1 MAPQKKV
8 SVAEAHQWIQNAI
21 SHCQEQLDEGGPGCE
36 SSIAVDEE
44 FLEATRPVDFKETK
58 KSSTSSDA
66 SDRSEE
72 RYDPERCDARAS
84 KKKQGVRFEFQCSSK
99 KRDGKCLCKNHLNK
113 FQSDKGLELGLIT
126 EERPTHWPGSS
137 NDEGKVISWHDADP
151 GLLATLKK
159 TLKNLNKVSVGATC
173 LKTNKVNSSKREI
186 MDTSIT
192 DKKDEM
198 TAEEENKKT
207 DYVEI
212 KLSPHSKG
220 NQGLKNEEKCRK
232 NCENNWAE
240 LVVCLMILYPEI
252 QTKEAIL
259 QRIDD
264 LILNPRFFIT
274 GTDSDCNIEKYAAD
288 IKLRPDIRIQEF
300 ISNFDKTIFQG
311 DFIKIILSGKSFK
324 EFPELVTLNTNPTTG
339 QLYDKK
345 QMKSDIYIVYSDSYI
360 GISVKDSSIATLTNY
375 SIEGMFHKLQIPN
388 NLKEKRINMLKEE
401 FSEGYK
407 YKKEQRK
414 EANKLFYDKNNEYFK
429 KIIEIIEDHNDIF
442 TGHLVSCVFPKL
454 EYDVYGYNGTV
465 LKDLNSLSS
474 KIHGQSQMIK
484 RENKYE
490 TETAAKIWFS
500 LYLDDVE
507 SWKFCIRGKNDI
519 YKGSFQVLE
528 FQKIH

>member
-1 MAPQKKV
+1 MVSRAKSEQIHRLRRAIKHSWYPDKILKQKRLLSILEMEV
-8 SVAEAHQWIQNAI
+8 ILSQVPVHQTHVMNSV
-21 SHCQEQLDEGGPGCE
+21 
-36 SSIAVDEE
+36 
-44 FLEATRPVDFKETK
+44 
-58 KSSTSSDA
+58 
-66 SDRSEE
+66 
-72 RYDPERCDARAS
+72 
-84 KKKQGVRFEFQCSSK
+84 KKKRFCSICKCPGHNKRTCSSGNESISPIK
-99 KRDGKCLCKNHLNK
+99 A
-113 FQSDKGLELGLIT
+113 FTT
-126 EERPTHWPGSS
+126 E
-137 NDEGKVISWHDADP
+137 
-151 GLLATLKK
+151 
-159 TLKNLNKVSVGATC
+159 SV
-173 LKTNKVNSSKREI
+173 
-186 MDTSIT
+186 
-192 DKKDEM
+192 
-198 TAEEENKKT
+198 EN
-207 DYVEI
+207 EC
-212 KLSPHSKG
+212 
-220 NQGLKNEEKCRK
+220 KNEEKGRK

-252 QTKEAIL
+252 QTKEDVL

-264 LILNPRFFIT
+264 LILNPRFVISR
-274 GTDSDCNIEKYAAD
+274 TDSDCNIEKYVAD
-288 IKLRPDIRIQEF
+288 IKLRTDIRIQGF

-388 NLKEKRINMLKEE
+388 NLREKRINMLKEE
-401 FSEGYK
+401 FNEGYK

-454 EYDVYGYNGTV
+454 NYDVYGYNGLV

-474 KIHGQSQMIK
+474 KIHGKSQMIK
-484 RENKYE
+484 RETKYE

-500 LYLDDVE
+500 LYLDDIE

-528 FQKIH
+528 FQKMH

>member
-1 MAPQKKV
+1 MVSRAKSEQIHRLRRAIKHSWYPDKILKQKRLLSILEMEV
-8 SVAEAHQWIQNAI
+8 ILSQVPVHQT
-21 SHCQEQLDEGGPGCE
+21 HVMDG
-36 SSIAVDEE
+36 V
-44 FLEATRPVDFKETK
+44 
-58 KSSTSSDA
+58 
-66 SDRSEE
+66 
-72 RYDPERCDARAS
+72 
-84 KKKQGVRFEFQCSSK
+84 KKKRICSRCKCPGHNKRTCSSGNESISPIK
-99 KRDGKCLCKNHLNK
+99 A
-113 FQSDKGLELGLIT
+113 FTT
-126 EERPTHWPGSS
+126 E
-137 NDEGKVISWHDADP
+137 
-151 GLLATLKK
+151 
-159 TLKNLNKVSVGATC
+159 SV
-173 LKTNKVNSSKREI
+173 
-186 MDTSIT
+186 
-192 DKKDEM
+192 
-198 TAEEENKKT
+198 EN
-207 DYVEI
+207 EC
-212 KLSPHSKG
+212 
-220 NQGLKNEEKCRK
+220 KNEEKCRK

-252 QTKEAIL
+252 QTKEDVL

-264 LILNPRFFIT
+264 LILNPRFVISR
-274 GTDSDCNIEKYAAD
+274 TDSDCNIEKYVVD
-288 IKLRPDIRIQEF
+288 IKLRTDIRIQEF

-407 YKKEQRK
+407 YKKEKRK

-454 EYDVYGYNGTV
+454 NYDVYGYNGLV

-474 KIHGQSQMIK
+474 KIHGKSQMIK
-484 RENKYE
+484 RETKYE

-500 LYLDDVE
+500 LYLDDIE

-528 FQKIH
+528 FQKMH

>member
-1 MAPQKKV
+1 MN
-8 SVAEAHQWIQNAI
+8 SV
-21 SHCQEQLDEGGPGCE
+21 
-36 SSIAVDEE
+36 
-44 FLEATRPVDFKETK
+44 
-58 KSSTSSDA
+58 
-66 SDRSEE
+66 
-72 RYDPERCDARAS
+72 
-84 KKKQGVRFEFQCSSK
+84 KKKRFCSICKCPGHDKRTCSS
-99 KRDGKCLCKNHLNK
+99 GNK
-113 FQSDKGLELGLIT
+113 SISPIKTFTT
-126 EERPTHWPGSS
+126 E
-137 NDEGKVISWHDADP
+137 
-151 GLLATLKK
+151 
-159 TLKNLNKVSVGATC
+159 SV
-173 LKTNKVNSSKREI
+173 VNEC
-186 MDTSIT
+186 T
-192 DKKDEM
+192 
-198 TAEEENKKT
+198 
-207 DYVEI
+207 
-212 KLSPHSKG
+212 
-220 NQGLKNEEKCRK
+220 NEEKCRK

-252 QTKEAIL
+252 QTKEDVL

-264 LILNPRFFIT
+264 LILNPRFVISR
-274 GTDSDCNIEKYAAD
+274 TDSDCNIEKYAAD

-388 NLKEKRINMLKEE
+388 NLREKRINMLKEE
-401 FSEGYK
+401 FNEGYK

-454 EYDVYGYNGTV
+454 NYDVYGYNGLV

-474 KIHGQSQMIK
+474 KIHGKSQMIK
-484 RENKYE
+484 RETKYE

-500 LYLDDVE
+500 LYLDDIE

-528 FQKIH
+528 FQKMH